1 MRKICLLVIYLSLIL
16 PVLAHGD
23 DVGFQIKRE
32 ALPVNDVANKALDI
46 KTDIVQELV
55 IDDVVHTTG
64 EIQEVPENHFDV
76 NSPVQGKVISVQAVL
91 GDKVGFGQ
99 SLALIQSTD
108 VARLQAE
115 IDQLEAELELAK
127 NNFNRSKLLFEK
139 GIIPEKEYQGAKAML
154 SSQEAKLRAVTGNL
168 KILTQGS
175 YGREDGTFS
184 LKAPKGGTIVEKKI
198 TVGQIINPNDL
209 LFHGIDLSTVWAS
222 ANIYEKDI
230 AKIKQGQQIT
240 ASLDGIPNKTF
251 TAKLSFVDSVLN
263 KDTRALAV
271 KAIINNPDGLLK
283 PGQFLQLALHTGA
296 KRNSIIIPRTALVEM
311 DKSDIEGKHK
321 HLVYLKI
328 KNKYVPRE
336 IEVQSHDSN
345 TVEVI
350 SGLKAGEE
358 LVTQG
363 AYQLQYGEGE
373 EEEHHHENAS
383 SNINLQTYFMPLMIL
398 TVIVS
403 LVAGYLFGRR
413 KKKHD

>member
-1 MRKICLLVIYLSLIL
+1 MRKICLLAIYVSLIL

-23 DVGFQIKRE
+23 DVGFQIKKE
-32 ALPVNDVANKALDI
+32 TLPVTEAASQALNI
-46 KTDIVQELV
+46 KTDIIKELIV
-55 IDDVVHTTG
+55 DDVVRTTG
-64 EIQEVPENHFDV
+64 EIQEIPENHFDV
-76 NSPVQGKVISVQAVL
+76 NSPVQGKVTSVQAMI
-91 GDKVGFGQ
+91 GDRVGFGQ
-99 SLALIQSTD
+99 SLAMIQSTD

-222 ANIYEKDI
+222 ADIYEKDI

-240 ASLDGIPNKTF
+240 ASLDGISDKTF

-263 KDTRALAV
+263 KDSRTLAV
-271 KAIINNPDGLLK
+271 KAIINNPEGLLK
-283 PGQFLQLALHTGA
+283 PGQFLQLIIHTGA

-311 DKSDIEGKHK
+311 DKSDVEGKHK

-328 KNKYVPRE
+328 KDKYVPRE

-350 SGLKAGEE
+350 SGLKSGEE

-373 EEEHHHENAS
+373 EEHDHEKS
-383 SNINLQTYFMPLMIL
+383 SNSFDLQPYFIPLIIL
-398 TVIVS
+398 AIIVS
-403 LVAGYLFGRR
+403 LAAGYLFGRR

>member
-1 MRKICLLVIYLSLIL
+1 M
-16 PVLAHGD
+16 
-23 DVGFQIKRE
+23 GFQIKKE
-32 ALPVNDVANKALDI
+32 TLPVTEVASQALGI

-55 IDDVVHTTG
+55 IDDVIRTTG
-64 EIQEVPENHFDV
+64 EIEEILENHFDV
-76 NSPVQGKVISVQAVL
+76 NSPVQGKVTSVQAVI
-91 GDKVGFGQ
+91 GDKVEFGQ
-99 SLALIQSTD
+99 TLAIIQSTD
-108 VARLQAE
+108 VAKLQAE
-115 IDQLEAELELAK
+115 IDQLEAEQELAK

-154 SSQEAKLRAVTGNL
+154 SSQEAQLRAVTGNL

-184 LKAPKGGTIVEKKI
+184 LKAPKVGTIVEKKI

-222 ANIYEKDI
+222 ADIYEKDI
-230 AKIKQGQQIT
+230 AKIKHGQQIT
-240 ASLDGIPNKTF
+240 ASLDGISAKTF

-263 KDTRALAV
+263 KDSRTLAV

-283 PGQFLQLALHTGA
+283 PGQFLQLILHTGV

-311 DKSDIEGKHK
+311 DKSDVEGKHK

-328 KNKYVPRE
+328 KDKYVPRE

-350 SGLKAGEE
+350 SGLKPGEE

-373 EEEHHHENAS
+373 EDEQHHKES
-383 SNINLQTYFMPLMIL
+383 GSKIDLQAYFIPLMIL
-398 TVIVS
+398 AVIAS
-403 LVAGYLFGRR
+403 LIAGYFLGRR
-413 KKKHD
+413 KKHDK

>member
-1 MRKICLLVIYLSLIL
+1 MRKICLLVIYLSLVL

-23 DVGFQIKRE
+23 DVGFQIKKE
-32 ALPVNDVANKALDI
+32 TLPVTEVASQALSI
-46 KTDIVQELV
+46 KTDIVQDFV
-55 IDDVVHTTG
+55 IDDVVRTTG
-64 EIQEVPENHFDV
+64 EIEEIPENHFDV
-76 NSPVQGKVISVQAVL
+76 NSPVQGKVVSIHAVL
-91 GDKVGFGQ
+91 GDKVGLGQ
-99 SLALIQSTD
+99 TLAIIQSTD

-115 IDQLEAELELAK
+115 IDKLEAEQELAK

-154 SSQEAKLRAVTGNL
+154 TSQEAQLRAVTGNL

-184 LKAPKGGTIVEKKI
+184 LKAPKGGTIVERKI

-209 LFHGIDLSTVWAS
+209 LFHGVDLSTVWAS

-240 ASLDGIPNKTF
+240 ASLDGIPDKTF

-263 KDTRALAV
+263 KDSRTLAV

-283 PGQFLQLALHTGA
+283 PGQFLQLALHTGV

-311 DKSDIEGKHK
+311 DKSDVEGKHK

-328 KNKYVPRE
+328 KDKYVPRE

-358 LVTQG
+358 LITQG

-373 EEEHHHENAS
+373 EDEHHHEES
-383 SNINLQTYFMPLMIL
+383 GSKIDLQTYFIPLMIL

-403 LVAGYLFGRR
+403 LIAGYFLGRR
-413 KKKHD
+413 KKHDK